1 MMMIVAHWNGCL
13 HFLVPLLQ
21 EFPKDCW
28 VELCQ
33 LQDKEWYIQYG
44 WALFKTLSHMLSIG
58 YGRFTP
64 VSKEVAW
71 VESEGLVDNSNVH
84 PRYVI
89 FEKNQFF

>member
-1 MMMIVAHWNGCL
+1 MMIVAHWNGCL

-64 VSKEVAW
+64 VSREKSYLSYPVPIW
-71 VESEGLVDNSNVH
+71 GLKNLRIH
-84 PRYVI
+84 PK
-89 FEKNQFF
+89 F